1 MGITTNE
8 TEVHGRFHSGQLYK
22 TELEGFLSY
31 CKRFPT
37 GVRSYIAG
45 KVRHFF
51 GWTAPAMTVDTV
63 CSTSTVAIDL
73 AYKAILSRE
82 CSAALAGGTNF
93 YSTPMFFQNLTAG
106 EAIGAVFLK
115 KSTYAI
121 SDGDQVI
128 GVISAIAI
136 NQNQNMTP
144 IFVPNLP
151 SLTSVFRTAIQ
162 KLGLDAKDI
171 SVVEAHGTG
180 TPVGDPVEYDS
191 IRQVFGGSIRAGQ
204 NALQI
209 GSVKGLIGH
218 TEGASGLVALI
229 KILLMMQ

>member
-45 KVRHFF
+45 K
-51 GWTAPAMTVDTV
+51 
-63 CSTSTVAIDL
+63 
-73 AYKAILSRE
+73 
-82 CSAALAGGTNF
+82 
-93 YSTPMFFQNLTAG
+93 
-106 EAIGAVFLK
+106 
-115 KSTYAI
+115 
-121 SDGDQVI
+121 
-128 GVISAIAI
+128 
-136 NQNQNMTP
+136 NMTP